1 MSRSL
6 VLKILL
12 SALVL
17 GAAAGGIVLWWHFPN
32 SSSERER
39 SVTPDT
45 SLETTPEKEAIPRKE
60 ETAPTPSESP
70 AETIPAA
77 PFVPFGTVTVS
88 PDFFL
93 DGAGTN
99 IDSPEFFEAAQPTD
113 TLLFVSGKGNDTVEA
128 WQFPFVGRELPAI
141 KRSSLPNGIAIDQ
154 ERRLLY
160 IGDSERRFV
169 EVRSLPS
176 LAVVSTFGKDTL
188 KSGETNLDILAL
200 PNGDRRAFV
209 SESHSVTAFDP
220 TTGRRLASFSPDV
233 ESIEE
238 VLADS
243 YHQIIYVP
251 EENGVESKK
260 HPGGA
265 ITAYHPDGRPY
276 AKSGSNVFG
285 KGVFAGDGEG
295 ITLYACHDA
304 LDQDTGRGFI
314 IAADQA
320 PAGKNGFEFFDRETW
335 RHLGT
340 LILTGV
346 SNTDGIDAT
355 NRPLPD
361 FPHGLFSAAN
371 NDTNTAVVSWAKIE
385 EAAGLRCQ

>member
-1 MSRSL
+1 MKRKTIIFIPFIIIVSAAIAFFITWL
-6 VLKILL
+6 VPKKNEFL
-12 SALVL
+12 
-17 GAAAGGIVLWWHFPN
+17 P
-32 SSSERER
+32 SSSEKTASPDEHLI
-39 SVTPDT
+39 TPKQEE
-45 SLETTPEKEAIPRKE
+45 ETTRNEKKDSSEPIPLK
-60 ETAPTPSESP
+60 
-70 AETIPAA
+70 I
-77 PFVPFGTVTVS
+77 FGTVVIQ

-99 IDSPEFFEAAQPTD
+99 IDSPEFFEADQPEN
-113 TLLFVSGKGNDTVEA
+113 TLLFVSGKGNDTVEV
-128 WQFPFVGRELPAI
+128 WQLPFVGRELPAI

-176 LAVVSTFGKDTL
+176 LAVVGTFGNDIL

-209 SESHSVTAFDP
+209 SESHSVTVFDP
-220 TTGRRLASFSPDV
+220 TTGKRLASFSPDV

-265 ITAYHPDGRPY
+265 ITVYHPDGRPY
-276 AKSGSNVFG
+276 ARSGSNVFG

-295 ITLYACHDA
+295 ITLYACHDTA
-304 LDQDTGRGFI
+304 DQDTGRGFI

-320 PAGKNGFEFFDRETW
+320 SAGKNGFEFFDRETW

-340 LILTGV
+340 LMLAGV

-361 FPHGLFSAAN
+361 APHGLFAAAN
-371 NDTNTAVVSWAKIE
+371 NDKNTAVVSWAKIE
-385 EAAGLRCQ
+385 EATGLRCQ